1 MSSANIWVAIV
12 ASQKS
17 GAMCLHTLAAGS
29 FLVELRGG
37 QNRPVS
43 GGSLFLGEPGGD
55 LVLWVYVGLRTLRAD
70 MEKLLLTHVTCD
82 GE

>member
-1 MSSANIWVAIV
+1 M
-12 ASQKS
+12 
-17 GAMCLHTLAAGS
+17 GRYCS
-29 FLVELRGG
+29 FPEERGHVLTYSRG
-37 QNRPVS
+37 WLFLSEGGLDRPVS
-43 GGSLFLGEPGGD
+43 GGSFFPWEQGD

>member
-1 MSSANIWVAIV
+1 M
-12 ASQKS
+12 
-17 GAMCLHTLAAGS
+17 GRYCS
-29 FLVELRGG
+29 FPEERGHVLTYSRGWLFPGCCARGG

-43 GGSLFLGEPGGD
+43 GGSLFLGKYGGD